1 MPNMMTKGQAIV
13 GSLVI
18 GGAEIAEAELEAL
31 DGVTAGTVTASK
43 AVIAAASDDTTAVLD
58 FSSLTL
64 AAGARVIRGSPLD
77 FEAVTGWMAFS
88 GATASGFRYSAYF
101 QPETAGTAKL
111 LGLGNTAQ
119 LKSGASVN
127 TAEAAQLHVLVE
139 SGATVTTRGGDATA
153 GLHPVWAKVGGA
165 SGATFDS
172 GMRIAPLWSDIQIN
186 NNDVSAEEVFGLLMT
201 SGGSKIRSLIRWEG
215 TGSTYLLE
223 AVDTSGTFIAAQ
235 AAGKSVVS
243 NQQALNFKVEL
254 NGTTYYIPVM
264 AAA

>member
-1 MPNMMTKGQAIV
+1 VDAGTLK
-13 GSLVI
+13 I
-18 GGAEIAEAELEAL
+18 GGVAVTSTPAELNYL

-43 AVIAAASDDTTAVLD
+43 AAVAAAASNTTAVLD

-64 AAGARVIRGSPLD
+64 AAGARVIRGSSLD

-127 TAEAAQLHVLVE
+127 AASAAQLHILVE
-139 SGATVTTRGGDATA
+139 SGATVTTRGGDTTA
-153 GLHPVWAKVGGA
+153 GLHPVWAKVGGDA
-165 SGATFDS
+165 GATFDS

-186 NNDVSAEEVFGLLMT
+186 ANDVSAEEVFGLMI
-201 SGGSKIRSLIRWEG
+201 SAGGSSIRSLIRWEG
-215 TGSTYLLE
+215 TADSTYFLE
-223 AVDTSGTFIAAQ
+223 TEKAAGNGFIAAQ
-235 AAGKSVVS
+235 GAGGSVQS
-243 NQQALNFKVEL
+243 QQQAANLAVRIDS
-254 NGTTYYIPVM
+254 TTYYIPLM